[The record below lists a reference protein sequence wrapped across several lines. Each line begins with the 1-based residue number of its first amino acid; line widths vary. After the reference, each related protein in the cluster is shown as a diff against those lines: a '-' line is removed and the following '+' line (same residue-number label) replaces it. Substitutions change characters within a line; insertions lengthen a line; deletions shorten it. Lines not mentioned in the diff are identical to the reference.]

1 MRNRI
6 SIMIAAFA
14 LVLAGSMSAVVS
26 AQSAAPKQ
34 LPSNVREERL
44 ASRLMGRDMP
54 YRVVLPAGY
63 DPDGGKKKL
72 YPVIYLLHG
81 LGGSYANWTD
91 KTGLADYVRD
101 HGIIVVTPEGGNGWY
116 TDSVSTPT
124 DRFESYIISELIPEV
139 EKRFA
144 VDPERRGR
152 IIAGLSMG
160 GYGAMKFGLKYPEKF
175 SLVGSFSG
183 ALGVASFT
191 EKNAGTIG
199 KGVDSILGGED
210 SEVRKANDIFAL
222 LRAMPADKVAGLPFI
237 YQSCGTE
244 DFLFENN
251 RRFLDLLTEKK
262 VKREYRE
269 HPGLHDWTFWDS
281 QIREFLAL
289 AERRP
294 AK

>member
-1 MRNRI
+1 MRERA
-6 SIMIAAFA
+6 SIMVAAFA
-14 LVLAGSMSAVVS
+14 LVLAGSMSAAVS

-44 ASRLMGRDMP
+44 ASRLMDRDMP
-54 YRVVLPAGY
+54 YRVVLPAVY

-144 VDPERRGR
+144 VDPDRRGR

-183 ALGVASFT
+183 ALNVASFT

-199 KGVDSILGGED
+199 KGVESILGGED

-289 AERRP
+289 VERRL

>member
-1 MRNRI
+1 MRERT
-6 SIMIAAFA
+6 SIMVAAFA
-14 LVLAGSMSAVVS
+14 LVLAGSMSAAVS

-34 LPSNVREERL
+34 LPSNVRGERL

-63 DPDGGKKKL
+63 VPDRGKKKL
-72 YPVIYLLHG
+72 YPVVYLLHG

-116 TDSVSTPT
+116 TDSVSAPT

-144 VDPERRGR
+144 VDPDRRGR

-199 KGVDSILGGED
+199 KGVESILGDED

-222 LRAMPADKVAGLPFI
+222 LRAMPADKIAGLPFI

-289 AERRP
+289 AERRL

>member
-1 MRNRI
+1 
-6 SIMIAAFA
+6 MIAAFA

>member
-1 MRNRI
+1 M
-6 SIMIAAFA
+6 FV
-14 LVLAGSMSAVVS
+14 VLALILAGAMPAAVS

-34 LPSNVREERL
+34 LPANVREERL

-54 YRVVLPAGY
+54 FRVVLPAGY

-72 YPVIYLLHG
+72 HPVIYLLHG
-81 LGGSYANWTD
+81 LSGSYANWTD

-124 DRFESYIISELIPEV
+124 DRFESYIITELIPEV

-144 VDPERRGR
+144 VDPDRSSR

-199 KGVDSILGGED
+199 KGVESILGGED

-222 LRAMPADKVAGLPFI
+222 LRAMPAEKVAGLPFI

-269 HPGLHDWTFWDS
+269 HPGIHDWTFWDS

-289 AERRP
+289 AERRL